1 MNQELQMLKAA
12 TKEIEQ
18 LRIENKVMNARLNM
32 FDNIMMLLSTEPQR
46 GGMMCSPDVVY
57 DLKKHIDNLESKE
70 KAAQ

>member
-1 MNQELQMLKAA
+1 MNQELQMLKYA

-18 LRIENKVMNARLNM
+18 LRVENKVMGARLNM
-32 FDNIMMLLSTEPQR
+32 FDNIMMLLSIEPQR
-46 GGMMCSPDVVY
+46 NGMMCSPDVVH